1 MAKKKFK
8 FFVPCEI
15 SKSEDD
21 GEVKMVFRGEA
32 SSNEEDTDKET
43 LEPDGFILDK
53 FIKSGFFNWN
63 HKASSDPSAI
73 VGEPTQANII
83 NNRLYLEGFLYPNSE
98 KAIEVYKLGKVLE
111 KNSPN
116 RRLGFSIEGRALER
130 DPNNPKRIIKAL
142 ITGCAITPTPKNP
155 STWME
160 LVKGDIFNDDWEYDI
175 ITKSEDA
182 NGGNIEYIVDVI
194 DDDGIRRTVDSNFNI
209 KIQRAIT
216 TESIAPATPE
226 SVEGNR
232 KKIKKANF
240 FQKKSGTFSKSQIF
254 SEIFSIFTNDTEKA
268 KEIYTLLKSIQENS
282 NSMATNISEE
292 TIKKAQEI
300 INLAS
305 AEVKKG
311 EEKETG
317 GEEAKGKPAE
327 TSELEKGMGSEEMMR
342 MKGDYEKMQKAMKEM
357 TEKMTAMEASM
368 GSKQGGEVTKKSDEN
383 QLNANS
389 NDELV
394 KSIVSSIDPK
404 FSALGTLIEAQRE
417 KNKEL
422 ADQLVKSEEN
432 FKKSQDVIDELA
444 KRLNIVES
452 APAHNGKSVTAKPV
466 ERFDKGEEANGM
478 KVLSVSKD
486 REELTNTL
494 YNLSKFE
501 KGEDADQDLVKAF
514 QNLEMSGQIAGTVQD
529 INKIAN
535 KLSSEHKIK
544 LTL

>member
-15 SKSEDD
+15 SKSEND

-32 SSNEEDTDKET
+32 SSNEEDTDKEI
-43 LEPDGFILDK
+43 LEPGGFILDK

-63 HKASSDPSAI
+63 HKASTDPSAI
-73 VGEPTQANII
+73 IGEPTQVKIT
-83 NNRLYLEGFLYPNSE
+83 NNKLYLEGFLYPDSE
-98 KAIEVYKLGKVLE
+98 KAIKVYKLGEVLE

-130 DPNNPKRIIKAL
+130 DPHNPKRILKAL

-160 LVKGDIFNDDWEYDI
+160 LVKGDIFNDDWEYDV

-182 NGGNIEYIVDVI
+182 NGGDIEYIVDVI

-216 TESIAPATPE
+216 TESIAPLTPE
-226 SVEGNR
+226 SVECNR

-240 FQKKSGTFSKSQIF
+240 FEKKSGTFSKSQIF

-282 NSMATNISEE
+282 NSMAANISEE

-311 EEKETG
+311 EEESKKTDDG
-317 GEEAKGKPAE
+317 GEPGENSKI
-327 TSELEKGMGSEEMMR
+327 EKAMGSEEMMR

-368 GSKQGGEVTKKSDEN
+368 GNKQGGEVTKKSDDNELK
-383 QLNANS
+383 QNS
-389 NDELV
+389 NDDLV

-422 ADQLVKSEEN
+422 SDQLVKSEEN
-432 FKKSQDVIDELA
+432 FKKSEEVINELA

-452 APAHNGKSVTAKPV
+452 APAHNGKSVTTKPV
-466 ERFDKGEEANGM
+466 ERFEKGEEGM
-478 KVLSVSKD
+478 KVLSVTKD
-486 REELTNTL
+486 RDELTNTL
-494 YNLSKFE
+494 YNLSKFD

-514 QNLEMSGQIAGTVQD
+514 QNLEMSGQIAGTVPE

-535 KLSSEHKIK
+535 KLSTQHKIK